1 MMKGKLTSQELSDIM
16 LQSVAL
22 STILAEKFEIMT
34 ENNLVIHKAKQSLK
48 TTTGFLNNYVDKVF
62 QVDDAESEE
71 GQHMKTGASYI
82 AELTNRIE
90 TSLTTE
96 NLLSIS
102 DRKTLLLKIVDS
114 TLLEAT
120 DKHLL
125 YEQIRDSGIID
136 Y

>member
-1 MMKGKLTSQELSDIM
+1 MMQNLKR
-16 LQSVAL
+16 A
-22 STILAEKFEIMT
+22 STW
-34 ENNLVIHKAKQSLK
+34 KQR
-48 TTTGFLNNYVDKVF
+48 
-62 QVDDAESEE
+62 
-71 GQHMKTGASYI
+71 ASHI

-102 DRKTLLLKIVDS
+102 DRKTLLLKIVDN
-114 TLLEAT
+114 TLLEAR
-120 DKHLL
+120 HLL